1 MSAGT
6 VIKWMKPVVRRPIMQ
21 RLAPAA
27 MPMVMLVVSLVGCTL
42 FPAAGALAN
51 APDPITR
58 AEAWFNGISTMKA
71 DFIQV
76 ASDGTTA
83 TGELHLRRPHRMK
96 IIYDLDE
103 PLILLT
109 TPLWLHVDRPN
120 EKRVTSYPIRETPLS
135 LILKKRVELRSDK
148 FRTSH
153 SVRNGITRIVLT
165 KDTGEGAGQLTLEF
179 TNQPF
184 VLRKWSIRDAADVTT
199 YVTLQNMRFG
209 HSYQNKFFA
218 KRVYSNE

>member
-1 MSAGT
+1 MNAGIGMRWMRSA
-6 VIKWMKPVVRRPIMQ
+6 VRRMSLI
-21 RLAPAA
+21 
-27 MPMVMLVVSLVGCTL
+27 VVL
-42 FPAAGALAN
+42 AAGAQLPSTALPAN
-51 APDPITR
+51 ATDPVSR
-58 AEAWFNGISTMKA
+58 AEAWFDGISTMKA

-109 TPLWLHVDRPN
+109 TPFWLHVDRPEDRN
-120 EKRVTSYPIRETPLS
+120 VTSYPIRETPLS
-135 LILKKRVELRSDK
+135 LILQKQVELRSDE

-153 SVRNGITRIVLT
+153 SVRNGITSIVLT

-179 TNQPF
+179 TNKPF
-184 VLRKWSIRDAADVTT
+184 ELRKWSIRDAADVTT
-199 YVTLQNMRFG
+199 TVTLQNMRFG
-209 HSYQNKFFA
+209 HSYENKFFA
-218 KRVYSNE
+218 KTIYPDENQ

>member
-6 VIKWMKPVVRRPIMQ
+6 IMKWMKPIMRRLVP
-21 RLAPAA
+21 LAMLAGGA
-27 MPMVMLVVSLVGCTL
+27 M
-42 FPAAGALAN
+42 FPAAGTLAN
-51 APDPITR
+51 ASDPVNL
-58 AEAWFNGISTMKA
+58 AEAWFGGIVTMKA
-71 DFIQV
+71 DFIQI

-109 TPLWLHVDRPN
+109 TPVWLHVDRPD
-120 EKRVTSYPIRETPLS
+120 EKRVTSYPISETPLS
-135 LILKKRVELRSDK
+135 LILQEQVELRSDE
-148 FRTSH
+148 FETSH

-165 KDTGEGAGQLTLEF
+165 KETGEGAGQLTLEF
-179 TNQPF
+179 TNEPF

-199 YVTLQNMRFG
+199 TVTLQNMRFG
-209 HSYQNKFFA
+209 HSYENKFFA
-218 KRVYSNE
+218 VNDYAKKAQ